1 MLNIRKLF
9 GFFNWSTTASSKEK
23 PNFKQTL
30 YPKELLDELNEIV
43 TCAGIEQKE
52 RRDSFIQDSLMYYS
66 ESELVNALSEIYRD
80 VKVNNS
86 IKDQTAFSIQALIAS
101 RTNMDLHGFISDE
114 VYDPVA
120 RKWAI
125 NELIERN
132 DISANL
138 TFIYRVIVDSD
149 DPEVRK
155 LAAFGLGVIGGKAA
169 LEVLEKVQRT
179 DPIYNEAQKAKNTI
193 LTRFK
198 LAG

>member
-1 MLNIRKLF
+1 MLSIRKIF

-23 PNFKQTL
+23 SNLEQTS

-43 TCAGIEQKE
+43 VDSGVEQKE

-66 ESELVNALSEIYRD
+66 ESELVNALSEIYTD
-80 VKVNNS
+80 AKVNNS
-86 IKDQTAFSIQALIAS
+86 IKDQAAFGIQALIAS

-114 VYDPVA
+114 IYHPVA

-125 NELIERN
+125 NELIERH

-149 DPEVRK
+149 DSGVRK

-169 LEVLEKVQRT
+169 LEVLGKVQPA
-179 DPIYNEAQKAKNTI
+179 DPIYNEAQKAKNII
-193 LTRFK
+193 LEKFK